1 MSFKEILNA
10 LSIDDLR
17 RIAILAQINEAQTLN
32 KVELIDALYEYEAN
46 QDSNGVRFAELV
58 KQL

>member
-1 MSFKEILNA
+1 MLQKIAKLAN
-10 LSIDDLR
+10 IDGS
-17 RIAILAQINEAQTLN
+17 EAMN
-32 KVELIDALYEYEAN
+32 KTDLIDALAKYEAN

>member
-1 MSFKEILNA
+1 MNFKEILNA
-10 LSIDDLR
+10 LKIEDLQK
-17 RIAILAQINEAQTLN
+17 IANLAKIENSDSMSKA
-32 KVELIDALYEYEAN
+32 ELIDALAQYEAN